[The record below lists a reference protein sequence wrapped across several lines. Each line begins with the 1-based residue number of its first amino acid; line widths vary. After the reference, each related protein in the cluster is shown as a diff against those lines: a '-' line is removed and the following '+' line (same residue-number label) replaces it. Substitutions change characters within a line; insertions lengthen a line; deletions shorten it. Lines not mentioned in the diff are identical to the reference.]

1 MNDFTTSSG
10 TGVAKE
16 LAGSSSLMWSDD
28 GLEAAL
34 SLALRRKHRVWGRAE
49 GAKARG
55 NDLARYLDGSL
66 AAILGGGIGV
76 VAVDSRMLAVQ
87 KLFAGAERE

>member
-1 MNDFTTSSG
+1 
-10 TGVAKE
+10 
-16 LAGSSSLMWSDD
+16 MWSDEE

-34 SLALRRKHRVWGRAE
+34 SLALRRKHRAWGRAD

-66 AAILGGGIGV
+66 AAILVWNWCCRWRLSG
-76 VAVDSRMLAVQ
+76 MLAVQ
-87 KLFAGAERE
+87 KLFAGAERTEISRVQIVP